1 MSNIILFVSVKTLK
15 EQYIFDDNIEDRYLI
30 PNIKKGMDFLIHPL
44 LGDDKYEEMVAQ
56 VDSNTVTPENEI
68 ILKQYIQPI
77 LAYYVLSEVIYT
89 TAYKIKNNPVS
100 EDSPNEGR
108 FDELVKLSNKYR
120 RDSEQYQQRLKY
132 YLCDNNIVLD
142 TEGMKNTF
150 KTGFYLG

>member
-1 MSNIILFVSVKTLK
+1 MVSMTTLK
-15 EQYIFDDNIEDRYLI
+15 RNYIFDDNIEDRYLMS
-30 PNIKKGMDFLIHPL
+30 NIIKAQDFIINPL
-44 LGDDKYEEMVAQ
+44 LGDDKYNELISEI
-56 VDSNTVTPENEI
+56 NNNNVTELNEI
-68 ILKQYIQPI
+68 LLKEKIEPI
-77 LAYYVLSEVIYT
+77 IAYYVLSEVIYT
-89 TAYKIKNNPVS
+89 TAYKIKNNPIS

-108 FDELVKLSNKYR
+108 FDELVKLSSKYR